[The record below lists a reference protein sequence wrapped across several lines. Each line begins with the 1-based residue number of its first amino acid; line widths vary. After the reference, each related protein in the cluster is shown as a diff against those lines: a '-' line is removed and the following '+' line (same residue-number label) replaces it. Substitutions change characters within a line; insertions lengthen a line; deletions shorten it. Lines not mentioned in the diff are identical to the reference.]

1 MTRQTRR
8 LAQVEKPGGDVEA
21 VEMDTEL
28 GEVHLLAGGEPRQG
42 EFSGTKALMLAVLED
57 GIRSYL
63 GNARIAADEA
73 DLWVRSE
80 RRRSPFSFVVVCE
93 TLNLNPDAVR
103 RVLREMRAGHIS
115 RRKAFPRA
123 RPNVRMT
130 SRLSMRRRG

>member
-8 LAQVEKPGGDVEA
+8 LAQAEKPGGDVEA
-21 VEMDTEL
+21 AEIDTEL
-28 GEVHLLAGGEPRQG
+28 DDLHLLAGGEPRQA
-42 EFSGTKALMLAVLED
+42 ELSGTKALMLAVLED

-103 RVLREMRAGHIS
+103 RVLREMREGHIS
-115 RRKAFPRA
+115 PRKAFPRA

>member
-1 MTRQTRR
+1 M
-8 LAQVEKPGGDVEA
+8 EA
-21 VEMDTEL
+21 PEMDHEL
-28 GEVHLLAGGEPRQG
+28 DQIHILTGGEPRQG

-73 DLWVRSE
+73 DLWVHSE

-115 RRKAFPRA
+115 ARKAFPRA

>member
-1 MTRQTRR
+1 MSTQTRR
-8 LAQVEKPGGDVEA
+8 LAPIEKPGGNVEA
-21 VEMDTEL
+21 PEMDNEL
-28 GEVHLLAGGEPRQG
+28 DQIHILAGGEPRQG
-42 EFSGTKALMLAVLED
+42 ELSGTKALMLAVLED

-63 GNARIAADEA
+63 GNARVAADEA

-115 RRKAFPRA
+115 PRKAFPRA